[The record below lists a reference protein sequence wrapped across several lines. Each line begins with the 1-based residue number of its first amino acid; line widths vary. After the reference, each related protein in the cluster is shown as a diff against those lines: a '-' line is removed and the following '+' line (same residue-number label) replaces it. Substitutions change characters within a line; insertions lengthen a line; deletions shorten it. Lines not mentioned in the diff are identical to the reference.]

1 MTAMYEIDFTTCA
14 ALDVIQRSI
23 TCHPTMLVETL
34 RANAATHE
42 QAGSTMYDRIARET
56 AYRMGG
62 DCRTVA
68 NTIENLGTIPPDL
81 TFGERTQA
89 FSAAAKLQLIPFP
102 TALVSVAR

>member
-1 MTAMYEIDFTTCA
+1 MYPIDLNTATA
-14 ALDVIQRSI
+14 VDVIQRSI
-23 TCHPTMLVETL
+23 MCHPTLLCETL

-62 DCRTVA
+62 DCHTVA

-102 TALVSVAR
+102 TALVIVAR